1 MTDTMVE
8 TLMGVYYS
16 PKQVANVIRNR
27 FPNKELA
34 VQAYCSFVE
43 EADNYSSDPD
53 TELYW
58 AVELYRFLGE

>member
-1 MTDTMVE
+1 MNDTMVDA
-8 TLMGVYYS
+8 LMGVYYS

-34 VQAYCSFVE
+34 IQAYCSFVE
-43 EADNYSSDPD
+43 EADNYSSNPD

>member
-1 MTDTMVE
+1 MTDTMFDAIQSI
-8 TLMGVYYS
+8 YYT

-34 VQAYCSFVE
+34 IQAYCSFVE